1 MEKKVEK
8 TKKKHTNQL
17 WPLYGEGLENFGV
30 NNAPVVQPLPALS
43 PGELLVRNDACGLC
57 FSDIKVIN
65 QGQSHPRIIQDM
77 QSQPVILGH
86 EVCFTVVD
94 TANAIDPKYQIGDR
108 LTLQSDIV
116 IDGVGKAFGYVY
128 QGGLS
133 QFNLISQE
141 IINSDNG
148 DMLIPLPDGIGYAE
162 AALIEPWACVEAA
175 YRLNYRNHI
184 KPKGNLWII
193 GGKPSTNIDLTTA
206 IAQNPPSNLYYTHIP
221 NPVQSALKNLAV
233 QHNFQMIDIKDFSEI
248 EDDFIDDIIL
258 LAPDGRTI
266 ENACT
271 KLAYGGIMA
280 ICDMTSLER
289 QPKIDVGRIHYQRWS
304 FISGE
309 SSDLAQIYIESTFSS
324 ELKPAGT
331 AWFAG
336 AGGPFG
342 RIHVQ
347 RAIQLEHPPSLIVC
361 TEIDHFRLE
370 KLKQDFSHEAKR
382 NGIDFVCLNPHD
394 FVLDKPKLQSYQQQ
408 GFDNIILLAIDLE
421 LATEC
426 SQSLASH
433 GVLNLFAGI
442 KRSSKTS
449 LDFSSLT
456 SKHTHLIGHSGS
468 KIEDMQLVIQRWR
481 NGQIDINRAV
491 AAVGSLESA
500 KDGYQAMIDKTF
512 PGKVVIYPNIKPF
525 PLTGL
530 PELKHKLPSV
540 YDKLSPMGNW
550 TNAAEAEFLH
560 ILRNKENIE

>member
-1 MEKKVEK
+1 METKVEN
-8 TKKKHTNQL
+8 TQKKQYNRL
-17 WPLYGEGLENFGV
+17 WPLYGNGLENFGV
-30 NNAPVVQPLPALS
+30 NNAPAVQPLPALS

-65 QGQSHPRIIQDM
+65 QGQSHPRIIHDM
-77 QSQPVILGH
+77 QSQPVVLGH

-94 TANAIDPKYQIGDR
+94 TADGINPKYNIGDR

-116 IDGVGKAFGYVY
+116 VGGVGKAFGYVY

-148 DMLIPLPDGIGYAE
+148 DMLIPLPEGMGYAE

-193 GGKPSTNIDLTTA
+193 GGKQSTYVDFTRA
-206 IAQNPPSNLYYTHIP
+206 IAQNTPANIFYSHIP
-221 NPVQSALKNLAV
+221 DRQRNALSKLAE
-233 QHNFQMIDIKDFSEI
+233 QQEIQLIPIKEITEI
-248 EDDFIDDIIL
+248 EDGFIDDIIL
-258 LAPDGRTI
+258 LAPDRRMI
-266 ENACT
+266 EESCS

-280 ICDMTSLER
+280 ISDMPLLER
-289 QPKIDVGRIHYQRWS
+289 QPRIDVGRIHYQRWS
-304 FISGE
+304 FISGQ
-309 SSDLAQIYIESTFSS
+309 SPDLAQLYAESAFSS

-347 RAIQLEHPPSLIVC
+347 RTIQLETPPSLIVC

-370 KLKQDFSHEAKR
+370 KLKQDFSVEAQRK
-382 NGIDFVCLNPHD
+382 GIDFVCLNPHD
-394 FVLDKPKLQSYQQQ
+394 LILDKPKLQSYQQQ
-408 GFDNIILLAIDLE
+408 GFDNVILLALDLD

-426 SQSLASH
+426 TQSLASN

-442 KRSSKTS
+442 KRGSKTS
-449 LDFSSLT
+449 LDFSGLT
-456 SKHTHLIGHSGS
+456 SKHTHFIGHSGS
-468 KIEDMQLVIQRWR
+468 KIEDMRSVIQRWR
-481 NGQIDINRAV
+481 KGQIDINRAV
-491 AAVGSLESA
+491 AAVGSLEAA

-530 PELKHKLPSV
+530 PELKHILPSV
-540 YDKLSPMGNW
+540 YDKLSPMGSW
-550 TNAAEAEFLH
+550 SNAAEAEFLH
-560 ILRNKENIE
+560 ILQNKEDIG

>member
-1 MEKKVEK
+1 METKAENTQKKQNNRV
-8 TKKKHTNQL
+8 
-17 WPLYGEGLENFGV
+17 WPLFSNGLENFGV

-77 QSQPVILGH
+77 QSQPVVLGH

-94 TANAIDPKYQIGDR
+94 GADGIDPKYHLGDR

-148 DMLIPLPDGIGYAE
+148 DMLIPLPDGMGYAE
-162 AALIEPWACVEAA
+162 SALIEPWACVEAA
-175 YRLNYRNHI
+175 YRLTYRNHI
-184 KPKGNLWII
+184 KPQGNLWVI
-193 GGKPSTNIDLTTA
+193 GGMKPTHIDLTSA
-206 IAQNPPSNLYYTHIP
+206 IVHNPPANFYYTNISDDLL
-221 NPVQSALKNLAV
+221 NTVRNLTD
-233 QHNFQMIDIKDFSEI
+233 QHTFSVIQIEEFQHVP
-248 EDDFIDDIIL
+248 DDEIDDIVL

-266 ENACT
+266 EKACT
-271 KLAYGGIMA
+271 KLAYGGVMA
-280 ICDMTSLER
+280 ISDMPTLER

-309 SSDLAQIYIESTFSS
+309 SHDLAQIYIESAFSS

-347 RAIQLEHPPSLIVC
+347 RAIQLENPPSLIVC

-370 KLKQDFSHEAKR
+370 KLKQDFSDEAQRK
-382 NGIDFVCLNPHD
+382 GIDFVCLNPHD
-394 FVLDKPKLQSYQQQ
+394 LILDKPKLQSYQQQ
-408 GFDNIILLAIDLE
+408 GFDNIILLALDLV

-426 SQSLASH
+426 SQSLASN

-442 KRSSKTS
+442 RRGSKTS

-456 SKHTHLIGHSGS
+456 SKHTHFIGHSGS
-468 KIEDMQLVIQRWR
+468 KIEDMRSVIQRWE

-491 AAVGSLESA
+491 AAVGSLDAA

-512 PGKVVIYPNIKPF
+512 PGKVVIYPNIKSF

-530 PELKHKLPSV
+530 PELKHILPSV

-560 ILRNKENIE
+560 ILQNKEDVG